1 MSLPLVSVLM
11 NCYNGEK
18 YLDIAIKSVID
29 QTYQN
34 WEIIFWDNRSTDKS
48 EEIVQKYNDK
58 RINYFKSYSHT
69 TQYEAR
75 NNGLNKCNGDFIA
88 FLDVDDFWEKNKL
101 EKQIGI
107 FQHNCDI
114 GFSCTNAWILNERKN
129 NKRRLAFSKI
139 DSGKVLNELLKKDF
153 ITMSSLMIKKSV
165 IHDFKLAFN
174 SDYEIIGDFD
184 LVVKLSKITE
194 LGGINEPLTYYRL
207 HQDNLTYKKSKL
219 NSNELLK
226 VLEEYKNDPIIL
238 SCSNFVIFK
247 DNVIFYECIISI
259 LEDNRLMALRSLNKM
274 KNIYHKIKLL
284 FTLCLPKYLILYL
297 RNR

>member
-18 YLDIAIKSVID
+18 YLDIAINSVID

-34 WEIIFWDNRSTDKS
+34 WEIIFWDNQSTDKS

-58 RINYFKSYSHT
+58 RISYFKSYKHT

-101 EKQIGI
+101 EKQIRI
-107 FQHNCDI
+107 FQNCDI
-114 GFSCTNAWILNERKN
+114 GFSCTNAWVLNERKN
-129 NKRRLAFSKI
+129 NKRKLAFRNI
-139 DSGKVLNELLKKDF
+139 ASGKVLNELLKRDF

-194 LGGINEPLTYYRL
+194 FGGINEPLTYYRL

-226 VLEEYKNDPIIL
+226 ALEEYKNDPIIL
-238 SCSNFVIFK
+238 SCSNFMIFK
-247 DNVIFYECIISI
+247 DNVIFYACVISI
-259 LEDNRLMALRSLNKM
+259 LEDKRLLAFRSLNKM

-284 FTLCLPKYLILYL
+284 FILCLPKHLILYL